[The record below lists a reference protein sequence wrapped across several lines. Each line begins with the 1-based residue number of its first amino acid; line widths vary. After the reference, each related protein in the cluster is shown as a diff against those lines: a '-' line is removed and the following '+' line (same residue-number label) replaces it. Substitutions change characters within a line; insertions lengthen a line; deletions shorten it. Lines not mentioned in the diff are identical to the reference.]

1 MFWISVR
8 NFEFVSADLAVAA
21 NVTLI
26 IDFNS
31 IFRLTQISQKE
42 QWEQVSPK
50 NGFECWFL
58 NKFT

>member
-8 NFEFVSADLAVAA
+8 NFEFVSADLAVYA
-21 NVTLI
+21 NVALI
-26 IDFNS
+26 IDFS
-31 IFRLTQISQKE
+31 SLFRLAQISQNE

-50 NGFECWFL
+50 NGFECWIL